1 MRKHEILIRKLFSD
15 YNLLH
20 LQAHSSL
27 ETVLWGFPKE
37 LYRWS
42 VVTVTSY
49 VGIHH
54 TRVFSGKKLTELK
67 KMPNWWNG
75 PLRHC
80 PELFACTLFLNTD
93 VCSHF
98 EEKAFW
104 FPITREEIINPS
116 ISKVSRALFWLVVQ
130 SVNIAEV
137 RHSTRVTHLCGSPK
151 LLGTEYDLS
160 AGDV

>member
-27 ETVLWGFPKE
+27 EAVLWGFPKE

-54 TRVFSGKKLTELK
+54 TRVFSGKKLIELK
-67 KMPNWWNG
+67 KCRIDGMD
-75 PLRHC
+75 H
-80 PELFACTLFLNTD
+80 
-93 VCSHF
+93 
-98 EEKAFW
+98 
-104 FPITREEIINPS
+104 
-116 ISKVSRALFWLVVQ
+116 
-130 SVNIAEV
+130 
-137 RHSTRVTHLCGSPK
+137 
-151 LLGTEYDLS
+151 
-160 AGDV
+160 

>member
-27 ETVLWGFPKE
+27 EAVLWGFPKE

-54 TRVFSGKKLTELK
+54 TRVFSGKKLIELK
-67 KMPNWWNG
+67 KCRIDGVDHEDIARSYSLVLSSSTLMYPVT
-75 PLRHC
+75 LKKK
-80 PELFACTLFLNTD
+80 LFGF
-93 VCSHF
+93 
-98 EEKAFW
+98 
-104 FPITREEIINPS
+104 
-116 ISKVSRALFWLVVQ
+116 Q
-130 SVNIAEV
+130 
-137 RHSTRVTHLCGSPK
+137 
-151 LLGTEYDLS
+151 LLGKK
-160 AGDV
+160 